1 MTYSEFKALLPFAKT
16 AEADYPKY
24 YALAM
29 IVIEALVSMPV
40 SELSEAD
47 LVFFNKAVAWQ
58 IELIND
64 NGGQYQ
70 EDNITSQ
77 SINGVSTSF
86 ANSGKGKMLLS
97 DMARNIILNAGL
109 GVC

>member
-29 IVIEALVSMPV
+29 IVIESLVSMPI
-40 SELSEAD
+40 SELSAAD

-58 IELIND
+58 IEFIND

-86 ANSGKGKMLLS
+86 VNSGKGKMLLS
-97 DMARNIILNAGL
+97 DMSRNIILNAGL